1 MKVLLLNLKMNKRLA
16 VLRIRGSIGVDKKIQ
31 DTLNM
36 LRLYRKNYCSIVP
49 NNHSYI
55 GMLSRVKD
63 YVTWG
68 EIDKETFK
76 LLLEKRGKIVGNKS
90 LNEHYVKEK
99 SGLNIEQFSED
110 FLQQKKDFKDIPG
123 IKQFFRLKPPTKG
136 FERGGIKKPF
146 SLGGALGYRKNHI
159 NDLIRRMI

>member
-1 MKVLLLNLKMNKRLA
+1 MLNLKMHKRIA
-16 VLRIRGSIGVDKKIQ
+16 VLRVRGSIGVDKKIL

-49 NNHSYI
+49 NNASYL
-55 GMLSRVKD
+55 GMLSRIKY

-76 LLLEKRGKIVGNKS
+76 LLLEKRGKLVGNRS
-90 LNEHYVKEK
+90 LTENYIKEK
-99 SGLNIEQFSED
+99 LGLNLEQFSED
-110 FLQQKKDFKDIPG
+110 FLLQKKEFKDIPG
-123 IKQFFRLKPPTKG
+123 IKQFFRLKPPIKG

-159 NDLIRRMI
+159 NDLIKRMI